1 MALQTREQHIRRE
14 KATSNIC
21 TNEGLCALTATVYLS
36 LLGRT
41 GLRELALLNLRKTA
55 YAKAAFSKL
64 RGYEVRFSAP
74 TFNEFVVRS
83 KKRTPAQVNRALL
96 GKKIIGGMELGRFYP
111 ELADCLLLCV
121 TEENSREEIDALC
134 KAMGGAR

>member
-1 MALQTREQHIRRE
+1 
-14 KATSNIC
+14 
-21 TNEGLCALTATVYLS
+21 
-36 LLGRT
+36 
-41 GLRELALLNLRKTA
+41 
-55 YAKAAFSKL
+55 
-64 RGYEVRFSAP
+64 
-74 TFNEFVVRS
+74 
-83 KKRTPAQVNRALL
+83 LL